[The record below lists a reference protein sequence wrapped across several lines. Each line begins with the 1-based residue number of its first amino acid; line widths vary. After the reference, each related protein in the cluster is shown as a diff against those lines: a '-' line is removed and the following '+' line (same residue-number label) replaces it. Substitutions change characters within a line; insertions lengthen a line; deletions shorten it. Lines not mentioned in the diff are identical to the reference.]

1 MYNIDAEQNYR
12 SFADFRIFSCVWEG
26 DAALMDIKPFMKKR
40 LIFAYEVS
48 LPLMALFSLATL
60 IALGSSYFHPERQP
74 FVIYAVDH
82 LIWLIFTADL
92 LVRLCSADNLRAFA
106 LSRLPELA
114 AVVPV
119 VPFIALNYVFERLGW
134 DTVSSVYVQAIFFV
148 KFIAYLGRA
157 YTTQSRFFRTNLLHY
172 AGGVTI
178 IAIVTA
184 AMFFVN
190 SEKSSYEDAIW
201 WAFVTASTT
210 GYGDIVPK
218 TDMGRVTGVCL
229 MILGVACTTAFTSII
244 AGRIMARSGE
254 QKRQNP
260 HLAAVQ
266 SQLDRFDSLT
276 DDEVDDICAVLK
288 SLRRGGKPDE
298 AAQSGEKPEEA
309 PPETALDRRWRSFR
323 IVRRVR
329 EKTAPFLRAEEK
341 LTARIKEESKK
352 KEEGE

>member
-1 MYNIDAEQNYR
+1 ME
-12 SFADFRIFSCVWEG
+12 
-26 DAALMDIKPFMKKR
+26 IKPFMKKR
-40 LIFAYEVS
+40 LVFAYEVA

-74 FVIYAVDH
+74 LVIYILDH
-82 LIWLIFTADL
+82 VIWLLFTGDL
-92 LVRLCSADNLRAFA
+92 LVRLCFAKNLRSFIQ
-106 LSRLPELA
+106 SRLPEFI
-114 AVVPV
+114 AVVPI
-119 VPFIALNYVFERLGW
+119 VPFIALNYLFEYLGW
-134 DTVSSVYVQAIFFV
+134 HAVSSIYVQAVFFV

-157 YTTQSRFFRTNLLHY
+157 FTTQSRFFKTNMLHY

-190 SEKSSYEDAIW
+190 AEKSSYEDAIW

-218 TDMGRVTGVCL
+218 TGMGRITGVWL

-254 QKRQNP
+254 QKQQNP
-260 HLAAVQ
+260 HVAAVQ
-266 SQLDRFDSLT
+266 RQLDRFESLS
-276 DDEVDDICAVLK
+276 DEEVEDICTVLQ
-288 SLRRGGKPDE
+288 SLRRGGKTAAE
-298 AAQSGEKPEEA
+298 AQTEEKAESAQ
-309 PPETALDRRWRSFR
+309 PETALDRKWQSFK

-329 EKTAPFLRAEEK
+329 ARFTPFLHAEDK
-341 LTARIKEESKK
+341 LTELIKEESKGK
-352 KEEGE
+352 DAEK

>member
-1 MYNIDAEQNYR
+1 
-12 SFADFRIFSCVWEG
+12 
-26 DAALMDIKPFMKKR
+26 MDIKPFMKKR
-40 LIFAYEVS
+40 LMFAYEVS
-48 LPLMALFSLATL
+48 LPLMALFSLVTL

-74 FVIYAVDH
+74 MLIYVLDH
-82 LIWLIFTADL
+82 VIWLIFTADL
-92 LVRLCSADNLRAFA
+92 LVRLCFAKSLRAFV
-106 LSRLPELA
+106 LSRLPEFV

-134 DTVSSVYVQAIFFV
+134 DSVSSVYVQAVFFI

-157 YTTQSRFFRTNLLHY
+157 FTTQSRFFKTNMLHY

-218 TDMGRVTGVCL
+218 TDMGRITGVCL

-254 QKRQNP
+254 DKKQNP
-260 HLAAVQ
+260 HVAAVQ
-266 SQLDRFDSLT
+266 RQLDRFESLS
-276 DDEVDDICAVLK
+276 DEEVEDICAVLK
-288 SLRRGGKPDE
+288 SLRRGGETETDTQTE
-298 AAQSGEKPEEA
+298 EKSEDA
-309 PPETALDRRWRSFR
+309 PPATALDRKWQN
-323 IVRRVR
+323 IMAVRRVR
-329 EKTAPFLRAEEK
+329 ARFAPFIRAEEK
-341 LTARIKEESKK
+341 MTELIKEEGKK

>member
-1 MYNIDAEQNYR
+1 
-12 SFADFRIFSCVWEG
+12 
-26 DAALMDIKPFMKKR
+26 MDIKPFMKKR
-40 LIFAYEVS
+40 LMFAYEVS
-48 LPLMALFSLATL
+48 LPLMALFSLVTL

-74 FVIYAVDH
+74 MLIYLLDH
-82 LIWLIFTADL
+82 AIWLVFTADL
-92 LVRLCSADNLRAFA
+92 LVRLCFANSLRAFV
-106 LSRLPELA
+106 LSRLPEFV

-134 DTVSSVYVQAIFFV
+134 DTVSSFYVQAVFFL

-157 YTTQSRFFRTNLLHY
+157 FTTQSRFFKTNMLHY

-218 TDMGRVTGVCL
+218 TDMGRITGVCL

-254 QKRQNP
+254 QKQQNP
-260 HLAAVQ
+260 HVAAVQ
-266 SQLDRFDSLT
+266 RQLDRFESLS
-276 DDEVDDICAVLK
+276 DEEVDDICAVLK
-288 SLRRGGKPDE
+288 SLRRGGE
-298 AAQSGEKPEEA
+298 APAEAQAGEKPENA
-309 PPETALDRRWRSFR
+309 PPETALDRRWQSFPL
-323 IVRRVR
+323 VRRVR
-329 EKTAPFLRAEEK
+329 ARFAPFLRAEEK
-341 LTARIKEESKK
+341 LTELIKEESKK